1 MTDLYIAASSRLTC
15 SGHNCG
21 KAAIRDL
28 RSIRALLFSALLC
41 LLAGC
46 ATRPEAVLR
55 PISAKAPNASQV
67 NMLVVTT
74 RQAVQDPGQ
83 LYSGERGTA
92 ISFDSIEISIPPD
105 RSRNI
110 GEIQWPGHSLANPE
124 REFAVLGVRK
134 VASERQVLD
143 WFRGNRNSKRQAVIF
158 VHGFNNTYA
167 DAVFRFAQ
175 LKHDAGITA
184 APILFTWPSRGS
196 VFDYLYDKESANY
209 SRRALEDLI
218 IQAARSPDVGEITI
232 VAHSM
237 GTWLAMEALRGVAM
251 RQGGVPAKVNDV
263 ILASPDID
271 VDVFRRQMVE
281 MGPKL
286 PRFTIFTSTSDKALA
301 MSRWLSG
308 GINRVGGTD
317 PTPYADILKRLGI
330 TVINTNGLES
340 KDALGHNAFA
350 DSPKIIGLLGR
361 QLAGQSLQP
370 KQTALANRIEGFANF
385 AGSATRAAISL
396 PIAVANHKTPNL
408 PGQEASGPKSKITD
422 GQIAY

>member
-1 MTDLYIAASSRLTC
+1 MIDLFVAVGSRRIFAR
-15 SGHNCG
+15 HDCG
-21 KAAIRDL
+21 KAGIRDL
-28 RSIRALLFSALLC
+28 RPARVLLLLIP
-41 LLAGC
+41 LLLSTAC
-46 ATRPEAVLR
+46 ATRPEEVLR
-55 PISAKAPNASQV
+55 PVPTKAPGTSQI

-83 LYSGERGTA
+83 LYSGERGQA
-92 ISFDSIEISIPPD
+92 ISFASIEVSIPPD
-105 RSRNI
+105 RNRRI
-110 GEIQWPGHSLANPE
+110 GEIQWPRHLKANPE
-124 REFAVLGVRK
+124 REFAVLGIRK
-134 VASERQVLD
+134 AASEREVLE

-158 VHGFNNTYA
+158 IHGFNNTYA

-218 IQAARSPDVGEITI
+218 IQAAKSPDVGEITI

-237 GTWLAMEALRGVAM
+237 GTWLAMEALRGVTM
-251 RQGGVPAKVNDV
+251 RQGSVPGKVNDV

-271 VDVFRRQMVE
+271 VDVFRRQMIE

-286 PRFTIFTSTSDKALA
+286 PRFTIIVSTADKALA

-308 GINRVGGTD
+308 GINRVGGAD

-350 DSPKIIGLLGR
+350 DSPEIVGLLGR
-361 QLAGQSLQP
+361 QVAGQSLRP
-370 KQTALANRIEGFANF
+370 NQTGLANRIEGFANF

-396 PIAVANHKTPNL
+396 PVAIIDHETPNVL
-408 PGQEASGPKSKITD
+408 SPESTGTKPKITG

>member
-1 MTDLYIAASSRLTC
+1 MINLQVAVSSQRTFARC
-15 SGHNCG
+15 SCG
-21 KAAIRDL
+21 KAAIGDL
-28 RSIRALLFSALLC
+28 RLARVLLLLIPLL
-41 LLAGC
+41 LLAAC
-46 ATRPEAVLR
+46 ATRPEEVLR
-55 PISAKAPNASQV
+55 PVPTKAAGTSQI

-83 LYSGERGTA
+83 LYSGERGKA
-92 ISFDSIEISIPPD
+92 ISFDSIEVSIPPD
-105 RSRNI
+105 HNRRI
-110 GEIQWPGHSLANPE
+110 GEIQWPRHVQANPE
-124 REFAVLGVRK
+124 REFAVLGVHK
-134 VASERQVLD
+134 VASEGKILE
-143 WFRGNRNSKRQAVIF
+143 WFRGNRNFKRQVVIF

-218 IQAARSPDVGEITI
+218 IQAAKSPDVGEITI

-271 VDVFRRQMVE
+271 VDVFRRQMIE

-286 PRFTIFTSTSDKALA
+286 PRFTIIVSTADKALA
-301 MSRWLSG
+301 MSRWISG
-308 GINRVGGTD
+308 GINRVGGAD
-317 PTPYADILKRLGI
+317 PTPYADTLKRLGI

-350 DSPKIIGLLGR
+350 DSPEIVGLLGR
-361 QLAGQSLQP
+361 QVAGQSLRP
-370 KQTALANRIEGFANF
+370 NQTGLANRIKGFANF

-396 PIAVANHKTPNL
+396 PVAIIDHETPNVL
-408 PGQEASGPKSKITD
+408 SPESTGTKPKITG

>member
-1 MTDLYIAASSRLTC
+1 MIDLYVAVRSRQFFARR
-15 SGHNCG
+15 NCG

-28 RSIRALLFSALLC
+28 LPARALLLLISL
-41 LLAGC
+41 LLAAC
-46 ATRPEAVLR
+46 ATRPEEVLR
-55 PISAKAPNASQV
+55 PVPTKAPGASQI

-83 LYSGERGTA
+83 LYSGERGKA
-92 ISFDSIEISIPPD
+92 ISFDSIEVSIPPD

-110 GEIQWPGHSLANPE
+110 GEIQWPKRVQANPE
-124 REFAVLGVRK
+124 REFAVLDVRK
-134 VASERQVLD
+134 VASERQVLE

-209 SRRALEDLI
+209 SRGALEDLI
-218 IQAARSPDVGEITI
+218 IQAAKSSDTGEITI

-251 RQGGVPAKVNDV
+251 REGGVPAKVKDV

-271 VDVFRRQMVE
+271 VDVFRRQMIE
-281 MGPKL
+281 MGPRL
-286 PRFTIFTSTSDKALA
+286 PHFTIFVSTGDKALA

-308 GINRVGGTD
+308 GINRVGGAD
-317 PTPYADILKRLGI
+317 PTPYTDTLKRLGI
-330 TVINTNGLES
+330 TVINTSGLES

-350 DSPKIIGLLGR
+350 GSPDIVGLLGR
-361 QLAGQSLQP
+361 QVAGQSLQSN
-370 KQTALANRIEGFANF
+370 KTGLADRIEGFANF

-396 PIAVANHKTPNL
+396 PIAIVNPKTSNIS
-408 PGQEASGPKSKITD
+408 GQEASGPKPKIMD
-422 GQIAY
+422 GQLSY

>member
-1 MTDLYIAASSRLTC
+1 MIDLQAAVRSRQTFAKYDC
-15 SGHNCG
+15 SE
-21 KAAIRDL
+21 ATL
-28 RSIRALLFSALLC
+28 RAPRLARTLLLPILLL
-41 LLAGC
+41 LLAAC
-46 ATRPEAVLR
+46 ATRPEEVLR
-55 PISAKAPNASQV
+55 PVSTKAPDASQV

-83 LYSGERGTA
+83 LYSGERGKA
-92 ISFDSIEISIPPD
+92 ISFDSIEVSIPPNRN
-105 RSRNI
+105 RSV
-110 GEIQWPGHSLANPE
+110 GEIQWPRHIQANPE

-134 VASERQVLD
+134 IASEGKILE

-158 VHGFNNTYA
+158 IHGFNNTYA

-175 LKHDAGITA
+175 LKQDAGITA

-218 IQAARSPDVGEITI
+218 IQAAKSPDVGEITI

-251 RQGGVPAKVNDV
+251 RQGGVPAKVNDI

-271 VDVFRRQMVE
+271 VDVFRRQLVE

-286 PRFTIFTSTSDKALA
+286 PRITIFVSIGDKALA

-308 GINRVGGTD
+308 GINRVGGAD
-317 PTPYADILKRLGI
+317 PTPYADTLKRLGI
-330 TVINTNGLES
+330 TVINTSGLES

-350 DSPKIIGLLGR
+350 GSPKIVGLLGR
-361 QLAGQSLQP
+361 QVAGQSLQP
-370 KQTALANRIEGFANF
+370 NQTGLANRIEGFANF

-396 PIAVANHKTPNL
+396 PIVIANHNTSNIS
-408 PGQEASGPKSKITD
+408 GQEASGPKPKITD
-422 GQIAY
+422 GQVAY